1 MFIKGL
7 NSNVNAVEAHRRHK
21 TKRSE
26 IEKRLSRGFWL
37 LSQMM
42 KDRVLKPVLVILYM
56 TIYLCQV
63 TLARECV
70 LTGFSIYPSQEM
82 FEKIVEMA
90 IHSGLDK
97 IGLDGDE
104 EEKEE
109 KEDEDDDEK
118 KSRHCRVTDFKKP
131 TYSARC
137 VNIINFH

>member
-1 MFIKGL
+1 MAALPDDERQG
-7 NSNVNAVEAHRRHK
+7 E
-21 TKRSE
+21 
-26 IEKRLSRGFWL
+26 
-37 LSQMM
+37 
-42 KDRVLKPVLVILYM
+42 PVLVILNM

-109 KEDEDDDEK
+109 KEHEDDEEK

-137 VNIINFH
+137 VNIINLHQNVPFAYNFANI